1 MKEVIVARPR
11 GFCAGV
17 DRAVE
22 LCEAALHKYGTP
34 VYLVHQLV
42 HNDDVCRDLEAKGAV
57 FVDSLEEIPVGSVV
71 VFSAHGS
78 PPSAFDIAQERN
90 LIVVDATCPLVTRV
104 HNEVKKY
111 AKEGRTIVILG
122 HPDHVEVEGTAGH
135 ALKENARTVILNPDT
150 FDTEFLE
157 GGAAGSEIAVVTQT
171 TLSQDDVAPAIKGV
185 KNLFPTAI
193 IRDDICYATG
203 NRQKAILEL
212 SQVCDAI
219 IVVGSHLSSNSQRL
233 REVAH
238 RDECPAYLVP
248 NAAAVPWFWLTKSQ
262 RVGVTSGASTPE
274 HLVEEVVQVLTE
286 AGFRRYEW
294 VAVEEDIR
302 FKDGILP

>member
-1 MKEVIVARPR
+1 MKEVIVVSPR

-17 DRAVE
+17 DRAVKQ
-22 LCEAALHKYGTP
+22 CEEALEKYGKP

-42 HNDDVCRDLEAKGAV
+42 HNDDVCRALEDKGAV

-78 PPSAFDIAQERN
+78 PPSAFDIARERS
-90 LIVVDATCPLVTRV
+90 LWVVDATCPLVTRV

-122 HPDHVEVEGTAGH
+122 HPDHVEVAGTAGH
-135 ALKENARTVILNPDT
+135 ALKAGARTVILNPDT
-150 FDTEFLE
+150 FDTDFLKE
-157 GGAAGSEIAVVTQT
+157 GGASDEVAVVTQT
-171 TLSQDDVAPAIKGV
+171 TLSQDDVAPAVKEV

-212 SQVCDAI
+212 SQTCDAI

-233 REVAH
+233 REVAD
-238 RDECPAYLVP
+238 RDGCRAYLVAD
-248 NAAAVPWFWLTKSQ
+248 AAAVPWFWLTKAQ
-262 RVGVTSGASTPE
+262 RIGVTSGASTPE
-274 HLVEEVVQVLTE
+274 HLVEEVVKGLTE
-286 AGFRRYEW
+286 AGFRRRDQ
-294 VAVEEDIR
+294 VVIEENIQ
-302 FKDGILP
+302 FKDGVV